1 MTMCE
6 TRRQPTSG
14 SALSADVVAGRK
26 QLLEEL
32 GHRFRDQAANYQRK
46 KPEIRRTSS
55 GKFWNYSLSVSS
67 LSL

>member
-1 MTMCE
+1 MCE

-55 GKFWNYSLSVSS
+55 GKF
-67 LSL
+67 